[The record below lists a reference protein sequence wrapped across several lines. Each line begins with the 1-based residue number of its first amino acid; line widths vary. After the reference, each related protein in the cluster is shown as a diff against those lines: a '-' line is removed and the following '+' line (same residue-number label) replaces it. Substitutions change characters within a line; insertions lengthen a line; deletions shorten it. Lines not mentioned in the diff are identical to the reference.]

1 MAPAE
6 GVLTS
11 GMVFFEPR
19 PQASAAPAPESVDAW
34 IGKDI
39 QGRYRIEEQLGAG
52 GVGAVYR
59 ARHLALDRS
68 VALKVLRKQHNERWV
83 SRQRFEREARELA
96 KLSHSNIVA
105 ISDCGIDGDTPF
117 LVMELL
123 EGESLEARL
132 RRGPLSVAVALRLT
146 LELLEGLAFMH
157 GRGLVHRDIKP
168 GNVFLERREKGER
181 LKILDFGLAKLV
193 VESGDLSVT
202 RSGEVLGTPAYM
214 APEQATG
221 ESTDART
228 DVYAVGL
235 LLFEMVVGRRP
246 FRGVDSEVLR
256 QQLIETLPLLSD
268 TLPKERLSRGL
279 DVVLQRATAK
289 EKSKRFADAKTMAS
303 ALEEVLGGP
312 RASAKPATALASR
325 PPPAHSRGERRST
338 SKRRGVVGRVLSA
351 GAVLVCG
358 VALAAIV
365 VAASVIYL
373 LDSPEGA
380 SHRVLMERALS
391 SPVDPPPPANPKTH
405 RKTRE

>member
-1 MAPAE
+1 MA
-6 GVLTS
+6 
-11 GMVFFEPR
+11 FFEPR
-19 PQASAAPAPESVDAW
+19 ARQGALSAPESVDPAW
-34 IGKDI
+34 IGKTI

-105 ISDCGIDGDTPF
+105 ISDCGIDEDTPF

-132 RRGPLSVAVALRLT
+132 RRGPLPVAVAAGLT

-168 GNVFLERREKGER
+168 GNVFLERREQGDER

-193 VESGDLSVT
+193 VQSADVSVT

-221 ESTDART
+221 EPTDART

-235 LLFEMVVGRRP
+235 LLFEMIVGRRP
-246 FRGVDSEVLR
+246 FSGVDSEILR
-256 QQLIETLPLLSD
+256 QQLIESMPLLSNS
-268 TLPKERLSRGL
+268 LPKERLRREL
-279 DVVLQRATAK
+279 DGVLQKATAK
-289 EKSKRFADAKTMAS
+289 EKSKRFADAKAMAN
-303 ALEEVLGGP
+303 ALEEALGGP
-312 RASAKPATALASR
+312 QGSIRPPAGSASR
-325 PPPAHSRGERRST
+325 PLAAPARVGRRSPP
-338 SKRRGVVGRVLSA
+338 KRRGVVGRLLQA

-365 VAASVIYL
+365 VAVSVIYL
-373 LDSPEGA
+373 LDSPEGD

-391 SPVDPPPPANPKTH
+391 PEVDPPPPANPKPP
-405 RKTRE
+405 RRSR

>member
-1 MAPAE
+1 MAVIE
-6 GVLTS
+6 GVLPS
-11 GMVFFEPR
+11 GMAFFQPR
-19 PQASAAPAPESVDAW
+19 AQKGAAPAQESVDPAW
-34 IGKDI
+34 IGKTI
-39 QGRYRIEEQLGAG
+39 QDRYRIEEQLGAG

-59 ARHLALDRS
+59 ARHLALDRT

-96 KLSHSNIVA
+96 KLSHSSIVA

-132 RRGPLSVAVALRLT
+132 RQGPLSVAVALGLA

-168 GNVFLERREKGER
+168 GNVFLERREQGGER

-193 VESGDLSVT
+193 VQGADPSVT

-221 ESTDART
+221 EVTDART

-246 FRGVDSEVLR
+246 FRGVDSEILR
-256 QQLIETLPLLSD
+256 QQLIEPLPLLSA
-268 TLPKERLSRGL
+268 TLPKERLSREL
-279 DVVLQRATAK
+279 DVVLQQATAK
-289 EKSKRFADAKTMAS
+289 EKSKRFPDAKAMAS
-303 ALEEVLGGP
+303 ALEEVLRGP
-312 RASAKPATALASR
+312 RRSARPPAAPASR
-325 PPPAHSRGERRST
+325 PPPAHSRGARRLPPKGRS
-338 SKRRGVVGRVLSA
+338 VVGRVLSA

-391 SPVDPPPPANPKTH
+391 SPPDPAPPASTKP
-405 RKTRE
+405 TRR

>member
-1 MAPAE
+1 LNR
-6 GVLTS
+6 VLTS
-11 GMVFFEPR
+11 GMALFQPR
-19 PQASAAPAPESVDAW
+19 APKGAAPAQESVDPGW
-34 IGKDI
+34 IGKTI
-39 QGRYRIEEQLGAG
+39 QDRYRIEEQLGAG

-123 EGESLEARL
+123 EGKSLEARL
-132 RRGPLSVAVALRLT
+132 REGPLPVGVALGFA
-146 LELLEGLAFMH
+146 LELLEGLSFMH

-168 GNVFLERREKGER
+168 GNVFLEQREQGAAR

-193 VESGDLSVT
+193 VQGADHSVT

-221 ESTDART
+221 EPTDART

-235 LLFEMVVGRRP
+235 LLFEMLVGRRP

-256 QQLIETLPLLSD
+256 QQLIEAMPLLSD
-268 TLPKERLSRGL
+268 TLPKERLSREL
-279 DVVLQRATAK
+279 DVVLQKATAK
-289 EKSKRFADAKTMAS
+289 EKSKRFPDAKAMAS

-312 RASAKPATALASR
+312 RRSARPPARLASR
-325 PPPAHSRGERRST
+325 PPPAHSRGARRLPP
-338 SKRRGVVGRVLSA
+338 KRRGVLGRVLSA

-358 VALAAIV
+358 LALAAIV

-373 LDSPEGA
+373 LDSPEG
-380 SHRVLMERALS
+380 SSQRVLLERALS
-391 SPVDPPPPANPKTH
+391 SPPDPAPPARPKPQ
-405 RKTRE
+405 RR

>member
-1 MAPAE
+1 MAAIE

-11 GMVFFEPR
+11 GMAFFQPR
-19 PQASAAPAPESVDAW
+19 AQKGAAPAQESVDPAW
-34 IGKDI
+34 IGKTI
-39 QGRYRIEEQLGAG
+39 QDRYRIEEQLGAG

-132 RRGPLSVAVALRLT
+132 RQGPLSIAVALGFA

-168 GNVFLERREKGER
+168 GNVFLERREQGGER

-193 VESGDLSVT
+193 VQGADASVT

-221 ESTDART
+221 EVTDART

-256 QQLIETLPLLSD
+256 QQLIEPLPLVSA
-268 TLPKERLSRGL
+268 TLPKEPLSREL
-279 DVVLQRATAK
+279 DVVLQQATAK
-289 EKSKRFADAKTMAS
+289 EKSKRFADARAMAS
-303 ALEEVLGGP
+303 ALEQVLRGP
-312 RASAKPATALASR
+312 RRSARPPAAHASR
-325 PPPAHSRGERRST
+325 PPPAHSRGARRLPPKRRS
-338 SKRRGVVGRVLSA
+338 VVGRVLSA

-391 SPVDPPPPANPKTH
+391 SPSDPAPPANTKPK
-405 RKTRE
+405 RR